1 MVSYLTLLPLSKD
14 FVSVVHFMLLC
25 VIVAELLAIF
35 IDAHT
40 RIKGTQMGNH
50 EIEIVNFADGTTFFL
65 RDFRCLTKIELILKL
80 KSF

>member
-14 FVSVVHFMLLC
+14 FVS

-40 RIKGTQMGNH
+40 RIKGTQMGKH
-50 EIEIVNFADGTTFFL
+50 EIEIVNFADGITFFL